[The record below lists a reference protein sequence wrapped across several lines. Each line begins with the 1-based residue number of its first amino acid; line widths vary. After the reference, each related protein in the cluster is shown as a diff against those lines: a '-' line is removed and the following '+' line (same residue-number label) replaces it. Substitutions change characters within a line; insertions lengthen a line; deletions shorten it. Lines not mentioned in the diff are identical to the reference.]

1 MTDNEIITQM
11 LTDQQNGYPFC
22 PRCGQPIR
30 MGTQARQ
37 AAASNALSRQVDGL
51 YVCDDCG
58 TDEALRAFV
67 GLPLPLNL
75 WAYANRNK

>member
-1 MTDNEIITQM
+1 MTDKEIIIQM
-11 LTDQQNGYPFC
+11 LTDQQNGYSLC
-22 PRCGQPIR
+22 PRCGQRIK
-30 MGTQARQ
+30 MDAQARR
-37 AAASNALSRQVDGL
+37 AAASNALSRQIDGL

-75 WAYANRNK
+75 WAYTNRNK